1 MFGRYLLRSMV
12 AAAVLMG
19 WAAAVDAQD
28 TVKVGVIAPMTGN
41 FQTTGKQI
49 NAAIKAFVPAR
60 GDQAGGKKIEIIL
73 RDDGGVADT
82 SLRIAQEMV
91 TTDNVSILTGFGTTP
106 NALSVA
112 TLSKRAK
119 VPQVIMVA
127 ATSAIMK
134 ASPYIL
140 RTSQTIPQIAS
151 VIGEWAPANNAKKF
165 VTVVSDYGPG
175 IDAEEWFSK
184 TLQQKGGEVIEKV
197 RVPVVNPDFAPFL
210 QRVADKKPE
219 ALFVFV
225 PSGIGAAFMKQF
237 VERGLDKSGIRLIAM
252 SDVTDDD
259 LLNSIGD
266 PALGLI
272 TGGPY
277 SANHN
282 SPENKTFVEQFKT
295 VNNGMRPNIVAV
307 SAWDALDLIYKTLD
321 KTKGDPSGDAFVAAA
336 KGTRLASARGPVMID
351 AESGDIVQTIYMRKV
366 ERIDGELYNNEFT
379 AYEAV
384 KDPAR

>member
-1 MFGRYLLRSMV
+1 MFGKQMLRGALTAAILIAGM
-12 AAAVLMG
+12 AAAY
-19 WAAAVDAQD
+19 AQE

-49 NAAIKAFVPAR
+49 NAAIKAFVAAR
-60 GDQAGGKKIEIIL
+60 GNMAGGKKVEIIL

-91 TTDNVSILTGFGTTP
+91 TTDGVSILTGFGTTP
-106 NALSVA
+106 NAMSVA
-112 TLSKRAK
+112 TLSKRGK

-127 ATSAIMK
+127 ATSSIMK

-151 VIGEWAPANNAKKF
+151 VIGEWAPANGAKRF
-165 VTVVSDYGPG
+165 ITVVSDYGPG

-184 TLQQKGGEVIEKV
+184 TLQQKGGEVIEKI
-197 RVPVVNPDFAPFL
+197 RVPLANPDFAPFL

-225 PSGIGAAFMKQF
+225 PSGVGAAFMKQF
-237 VERGLDKSGIRLIAM
+237 VERGLEKSGIKFIAM

-259 LLNSIGD
+259 LLNKMGD

-277 SANHN
+277 SANHA
-282 SPENKTFVEQFKT
+282 SPENKAFVDEFKK

-321 KTKGDPSGDAFVAAA
+321 KTKGDATGDVFVAAA
-336 KGTRLASARGPVMID
+336 KGAKIQSPRGPITID
-351 AESGDIVQTIYMRKV
+351 PDSGDIIQNIYMRKV
-366 ERIDGELYNNEFT
+366 ERIDGELYNNEFKT
-379 AYEAV
+379 YEAI